1 MGKKDRR
8 KDGEGGDKKRELPQA
23 APVDDDD
30 LEPDED
36 DVAFVNA
43 HRAYGAFF
51 GDRLSVRAIAETDPG
66 SKRRRKRVAEEDK
79 TAEFERGG
87 PREAGDWEGAGLK
100 KEKRGDD
107 DDAATRTPLALPVKR
122 LDGTVV
128 HQPTAPAPIDGD
140 EVDLASLPAAARAAL
155 QKARASWDGD
165 ADDAPKRGKKARR
178 ELADEMRRTEYG
190 QKSSEKWWVPDSRQK
205 PGGEKNEN
213 GDTDGDTDG
222 DDFRNDRR
230 DGRNDGGTDSETD
243 SEFHSKSD
251 ESDVDPATAARRARS
266 AAAAASEAEM
276 SAEDRLLSVKA
287 RIGAACQGVLE
298 DPEGR
303 WTELEEVTKLA
314 EDRDPEVARLG
325 ALSAALV
332 FKDVCP
338 GYRIRALTPKEL
350 AMKVTKETQKLRDFE
365 AGLLR
370 MYKGFVRLVVRR
382 GGGEKKTRAQRGGG
396 LGLAPGVALTCL
408 CQLLAALPHFNFRT
422 DVLSALVPHMAR
434 ADAAAAGVVAG
445 AVAGA
450 IKSDKSGD
458 LTLEALQMTAQLVRQ
473 TKCGAHP
480 KALAPFLEIAF
491 DEGALAL
498 EAKKKAE
505 VLSRKQTKK
514 RRAEEREAI
523 RKGRAEKAKKKADK
537 ERLARFGHVDDA
549 SDASEDELNEETKLD
564 RDMEEGAGRIDNQKR
579 RKLQSKMLEATFEMY
594 FRVLKN
600 AAGESPARG
609 LPLMTPA
616 LVGLGKFTHLISVSF
631 MADLMEVF
639 RRLLKGDA
647 LSADQKARCLLTAC
661 EITSGHG
668 EALQVDA
675 GEFHRQLY
683 AMLGEPSVGTSG
695 WGGSLGSETS
705 NPNDPED
712 DDQHSML
719 SHPVHAASDDAL
731 DRGTLRVRA
740 LQKFLGAQKQVD
752 QSRVAAFA
760 KRLACAALAAE
771 AGEAVGVL
779 GVARQLLAAY
789 PRARC
794 LLENERVGTG
804 VFDLKS
810 DDPETANG
818 LSAVLWDL
826 ALLRDHYHPAVR
838 AAAAEVARM
847 PLAGAV
853 APALGSH
860 APSELAR
867 LHSTTRG
874 NFRPAIPPPPAR
886 KKSKL
891 SPLDR
896 AVARGEASRAVV
908 AEIGEDL
915 AAFAAGSIADSRIIE
930 NENVRTTGRKLFR
943 KTQKEAKEHLE
954 RRALKRHFTQAS
966 LFAEHAALR
975 REAAR
980 AARLARRARA
990 FAEERAA
997 AAKKKAAK
1005 KKARSTLSSPETG
1018 RALKK
1023 KKAKK

>member
-87 PREAGDWEGAGLK
+87 PREAGAWEGAE

-155 QKARASWDGD
+155 QKARASWDED

-190 QKSSEKWWVPDSRQK
+190 QKSSEKWWDPSRPS
-205 PGGEKNEN
+205 PGDKGGTKNEN
-213 GDTDGDTDG
+213 GKDG
-222 DDFRNDRR
+222 DDGNDRR
-230 DGRNDGGTDSETD
+230 DGRTDGGTVDAADSADSESDFSD
-243 SEFHSKSD
+243 SD
-251 ESDVDPATAARRARS
+251 GDAESDVDPATAARRARS

-370 MYKGFVRLVVRR
+370 MYKGFVRLVTRR

-480 KALAPFLEIAF
+480 KALAPFLDIAF

-498 EAKKKAE
+498 EAKKKAGE

-549 SDASEDELNEETKLD
+549 SDASEDELNEETQLD
-564 RDMEEGAGRIDNQKR
+564 RDMEEGAGRLDNVKR

-609 LPLMTPA
+609 IPLMTPA

-683 AMLGEPSVGTSG
+683 AMLGEPSVGTVG

-826 ALLRDHYHPAVR
+826 ALLRNHYHPAVR

-896 AVARGEASRAVV
+896 AAARGEASRAAV
-908 AEIGEDL
+908 AEIGKDL
-915 AAFAAGSIADSRIIE
+915 ASFAAGADFRD
-930 NENVRTTGRKLFR
+930 TGRNTKAR
-943 KTQKEAKEHLE
+943 GKETGKTEKKGLHLE

-966 LFAEHAALR
+966 LFAAHAALR

-997 AAKKKAAK
+997 AAKQAK
-1005 KKARSTLSSPETG
+1005 KKARSTLSSPDAALKKK
-1018 RALKK
+1018 ALKK

>member
-87 PREAGDWEGAGLK
+87 PREAGAWEGAE

-155 QKARASWDGD
+155 QKARASWDED

-190 QKSSEKWWVPDSRQK
+190 QKSSEKWWDSAPS
-205 PGGEKNEN
+205 PGGKKNEN
-213 GDTDGDTDG
+213 GKDDG
-222 DDFRNDRR
+222 DDGNDRR
-230 DGRNDGGTDSETD
+230 DGRTDGGAVDASASDSD
-243 SEFHSKSD
+243 SDSGSDGDEFRI
-251 ESDVDPATAARRARS
+251 ATAARRARS

-549 SDASEDELNEETKLD
+549 SDASEDELNEETQLD
-564 RDMEEGAGRIDNQKR
+564 RDMEEGAGRLDNVKR

-609 LPLMTPA
+609 IPLMTPA

-683 AMLGEPSVGTSG
+683 AMLGEPSVGTVG

-896 AVARGEASRAVV
+896 AAARGEASRAAV
-908 AEIGEDL
+908 AEIGKDL
-915 AAFAAGSIADSRIIE
+915 ALFVAGADFRD
-930 NENVRTTGRKLFR
+930 TGRNTKAR
-943 KTQKEAKEHLE
+943 GIETHLE

-966 LFAEHAALR
+966 LFAAHAALR

-997 AAKKKAAK
+997 AAKQAK
-1005 KKARSTLSSPETG
+1005 KKARSTLSSPD
-1018 RALKK
+1018 AALKKKVLKK

>member
-87 PREAGDWEGAGLK
+87 PREAGAWEGAE

-107 DDAATRTPLALPVKR
+107 DDTATRTRTPLALPVKR

-155 QKARASWDGD
+155 QKARASWDED
-165 ADDAPKRGKKARR
+165 ADDAPKRGKRARR

-190 QKSSEKWWVPDSRQK
+190 QKSSEKWWDPSRPS
-205 PGGEKNEN
+205 PGGKKNEN
-213 GDTDGDTDG
+213 NENGKDG
-222 DDFRNDRR
+222 DDGNDRR
-230 DGRNDGGTDSETD
+230 DGRTDGGTVDAAASDSESD
-243 SEFHSKSD
+243 SGSD
-251 ESDVDPATAARRARS
+251 GDAESDVDPATAARRARS

-505 VLSRKQTKK
+505 ILSRKQTKK

-549 SDASEDELNEETKLD
+549 SDASEDELNEETQLD
-564 RDMEEGAGRIDNQKR
+564 RDMEEGAGRLDNVKR

-609 LPLMTPA
+609 IPLMTPA

-683 AMLGEPSVGTSG
+683 AMLGEPSVGTVG

-896 AVARGEASRAVV
+896 AAARGEASRAAV
-908 AEIGEDL
+908 AEIGKDL
-915 AAFAAGSIADSRIIE
+915 ALFVAGADFRD
-930 NENVRTTGRKLFR
+930 TGRNTKAR
-943 KTQKEAKEHLE
+943 GKETGKTGKKGLHLE

-966 LFAEHAALR
+966 LFAAHAALR

-997 AAKKKAAK
+997 AAKQAAK
-1005 KKARSTLSSPETG
+1005 QARSTLSSPDAALKKK
-1018 RALKK
+1018 ALKK

>member
-8 KDGEGGDKKRELPQA
+8 KDGKGGDEKRELPQA

-51 GDRLSVRAIAETDPG
+51 GNRLAVQAIAETDPS

-87 PREAGDWEGAGLK
+87 PREAGAWEGA
-100 KEKRGDD
+100 EKADRDD
-107 DDAATRTPLALPVKR
+107 DDAAPRPLALPVKR

-128 HQPTAPAPIDGD
+128 HQPTAPAPIDGHG
-140 EVDLASLPAAARAAL
+140 VDLASLPAAARAAL
-155 QKARASWDGD
+155 EKAREAWDGTGD
-165 ADDAPKRGKKARR
+165 DDAAGAKRGKKSRARANR
-178 ELADEMRRTEYG
+178 ELAEEMARTEYK
-190 QKSSEKWWVPDSRQK
+190 QKSSEKWW
-205 PGGEKNEN
+205 E
-213 GDTDGDTDG
+213 
-222 DDFRNDRR
+222 
-230 DGRNDGGTDSETD
+230 DGGKSGDANKQRGDASKEASEPSATE
-243 SEFHSKSD
+243 SESD
-251 ESDVDPATAARRARS
+251 DVDPATAARRARA

-276 SAEDRLLSVKA
+276 SAEARLFSVRA
-287 RIGAACQGVLE
+287 RIGAACQGVME
-298 DPEGR
+298 DPETR
-303 WTELEEVTKLA
+303 WTELEEVMKLA
-314 EDRDPEVARLG
+314 EDRDPETARLG
-325 ALSAALV
+325 ALSATLV

-338 GYRIRALTPKEL
+338 GYRIRALTEKEL

-365 AGLLR
+365 AGLLK
-370 MYKGFVRLVVRR
+370 MYKNFVRLVVRR
-382 GGGEKKTRAQRGGG
+382 GGGEKKSRARRGGG
-396 LGLAPGVALTCL
+396 FGLEPGVALTCL
-408 CQLLAALPHFNFRT
+408 CQLLEALPHFNFRT

-434 ADAAAAGVVAG
+434 VDAAAAGVVAD

-450 IKSDKSGD
+450 IRADLSGD
-458 LTLEALQMTAQLVRQ
+458 LTLEALQMMAQLVKQ
-473 TKCGAHP
+473 TRCGAHP
-480 KALAPFLEIAF
+480 KALAPFLEIKF

-498 EAKKKAE
+498 EARKKRE

-514 RRAEEREAI
+514 KRAEEREKI
-523 RKGRAEKAKKKADK
+523 RKGRAEKARKNADK
-537 ERLARFGHVDDA
+537 ERLARFGHVDAD
-549 SDASEDELNEETKLD
+549 SDASEDEANEENQLD
-564 RDMEEGAGRIDNQKR
+564 RDMEEGAGRLDNAKK

-600 AAGESPARG
+600 AAGAEPARG
-609 LPLMTPA
+609 TPLLTPA
-616 LVGLGKFTHLISVSF
+616 LIGLGKFTHLISVTF

-683 AMLGEPSVGTSG
+683 AMLGEPSVGTAG
-695 WGGSLGSETS
+695 WGGSLGAE
-705 NPNDPED
+705 DAVDVDDQRD
-712 DDQHSML
+712 DDGHSML
-719 SHPVHAASDDAL
+719 SNPVHAASDDAL

-752 QSRVAAFA
+752 QNRVAAFA
-760 KRLACAALAAE
+760 KRLASAALAAE

-794 LLENERVGTG
+794 LLENEKVGTG
-804 VFDLKS
+804 SFDLNS
-810 DDPETANG
+810 DDPETAGG

-838 AAAAEVARM
+838 AAAKEVASM

-886 KKSKL
+886 KKAKL

-896 AVARGEASRAVV
+896 AAARGEASRA
-908 AEIGEDL
+908 AALKIGDDL
-915 AAFAAGSIADSRIIE
+915 ARFAAGAERDFLSEQGTKPRRSR
-930 NENVRTTGRKLFR
+930 
-943 KTQKEAKEHLE
+943 QKSPSLPAKEGQAFDAA
-954 RRALKRHFTQAS
+954 RALKRHFAQTS
-966 LFAEHAALR
+966 LFAAHAALR

-980 AARLARRARA
+980 TVRLARRARQA
-990 FAEERAA
+990 AEERAA
-997 AAKKKAAK
+997 AARAK
-1005 KKARSTLSSPETG
+1005 KKERSTS
-1018 RALKK
+1018 LKK
-1023 KKAKK
+1023 KKAKT

>member
-1 MGKKDRR
+1 M
-8 KDGEGGDKKRELPQA
+8 
-23 APVDDDD
+23 
-30 LEPDED
+30 
-36 DVAFVNA
+36 
-43 HRAYGAFF
+43 
-51 GDRLSVRAIAETDPG
+51 
-66 SKRRRKRVAEEDK
+66 
-79 TAEFERGG
+79 
-87 PREAGDWEGAGLK
+87 
-100 KEKRGDD
+100 
-107 DDAATRTPLALPVKR
+107 
-122 LDGTVV
+122 
-128 HQPTAPAPIDGD
+128 
-140 EVDLASLPAAARAAL
+140 
-155 QKARASWDGD
+155 
-165 ADDAPKRGKKARR
+165 
-178 ELADEMRRTEYG
+178 
-190 QKSSEKWWVPDSRQK
+190 
-205 PGGEKNEN
+205 
-213 GDTDGDTDG
+213 
-222 DDFRNDRR
+222 
-230 DGRNDGGTDSETD
+230 
-243 SEFHSKSD
+243 HSKSD

-434 ADAAAAGVVAG
+434 ADAAAAGVVSG

-639 RRLLKGDA
+639 RRLLKGDT

-896 AVARGEASRAVV
+896 AAARGEASRAVV

-943 KTQKEAKEHLE
+943 RQKEAKEDLE

>member
-8 KDGEGGDKKRELPQA
+8 KDGKGGDEKRELPQA

-51 GDRLSVRAIAETDPG
+51 GDRLSVRAIAETDPS
-66 SKRRRKRVAEEDK
+66 SKRRRKRVAAEDE

-87 PREAGDWEGAGLK
+87 PREAGAWEGAEK
-100 KEKRGDD
+100 KDGD
-107 DDAATRTPLALPVKR
+107 DDAAPPPLALPVKR

-140 EVDLASLPAAARAAL
+140 GVDLASLPAAARAAL
-155 QKARASWDGD
+155 EKARESWDGD
-165 ADDAPKRGKKARR
+165 ADAGEKRGPTSWRARR
-178 ELADEMRRTEYG
+178 ELAEEMARTEYG
-190 QKSSEKWWVPDSRQK
+190 QKRSEKWWNGNTETTEDAAREDDDDGSGASR
-205 PGGEKNEN
+205 
-213 GDTDGDTDG
+213 
-222 DDFRNDRR
+222 
-230 DGRNDGGTDSETD
+230 SE
-243 SEFHSKSD
+243 SE
-251 ESDVDPATAARRARS
+251 DVDPATAARRARA

-276 SAEDRLLSVKA
+276 SAEARLSSVRA

-303 WTELEEVTKLA
+303 WLELEEVMQLA
-314 EDRDPEVARLG
+314 EDRDPETARLG

-338 GYRIRALTPKEL
+338 GYRIRNLTEKEL

-365 AGLLR
+365 AGLLK
-370 MYKGFVRLVVRR
+370 MYKGFVRLIVRR
-382 GGGEKKTRAQRGGG
+382 GGGEKKSRAQRGGG
-396 LGLAPGVALTCL
+396 FGLEPGVALTCL
-408 CQLLAALPHFNFRT
+408 CQLLEALPHFNFRT

-434 ADAAAAGVVAG
+434 VDAGAAEVVAG
-445 AVAGA
+445 AIAGA
-450 IKSDKSGD
+450 IRADLSGD
-458 LTLEALQMTAQLVRQ
+458 LTLEALQMTAQLVKQ

-480 KALAPFLEIAF
+480 KALAPFLEIRF

-498 EAKKKAE
+498 EARKKQE

-514 RRAEEREAI
+514 KRAEEREKI
-523 RKGRAEKAKKKADK
+523 RKGRAEKARKKADK
-537 ERLARFGHVDDA
+537 ERLARFGHVDAD
-549 SDASEDELNEETKLD
+549 SDASEDEANEENQLD
-564 RDMEEGAGRIDNQKR
+564 RDMEEGSGRLDNAKK

-600 AAGESPARG
+600 AAGPEPARG
-609 LPLMTPA
+609 TPLLTPA
-616 LVGLGKFTHLISVSF
+616 LVGLGKFTHLISVTF

-683 AMLGEPSVGTSG
+683 AMLGEPSVGAAG
-695 WGGSLGSETS
+695 WGGSLGATGAEDADA
-705 NPNDPED
+705 NDPD
-712 DDQHSML
+712 DDQHAML
-719 SHPVHAASDDAL
+719 SNPVHAASDDAL

-752 QSRVAAFA
+752 QNRVAAFA
-760 KRLACAALAAE
+760 KRLASAALAAE

-810 DDPETANG
+810 DDPETAGG

-838 AAAAEVARM
+838 AAAKEVAAM

-886 KKSKL
+886 KKAKL

-896 AVARGEASRAVV
+896 AAARGTSRAAALGVG
-908 AEIGEDL
+908 ADL
-915 AAFAAGSIADSRIIE
+915 ARFAAGAERDGIGPAKGG
-930 NENVRTTGRKLFR
+930 RTFDA
-943 KTQKEAKEHLE
+943 E
-954 RRALKRHFTQAS
+954 RALKRHFTQTS
-966 LFAEHAALR
+966 LFAAHAALR
-975 REAAR
+975 REAKR
-980 AARLARRARA
+980 TARLARRARRA
-990 FAEERAA
+990 AEERAA
-997 AAKKKAAK
+997 TSARAK
-1005 KKARSTLSSPETG
+1005 KKARSTSPDAG
-1018 RALKK
+1018 RAFKK
-1023 KKAKK
+1023 KKAKKA

>member
-87 PREAGDWEGAGLK
+87 PREAGAWEGAE

-107 DDAATRTPLALPVKR
+107 DDAEGKTRTPLALPVKR

-155 QKARASWDGD
+155 QKARASWDED
-165 ADDAPKRGKKARR
+165 ADDAPKREAKSKKARR
-178 ELADEMRRTEYG
+178 ELADEFLQTNYSMRRTEYG
-190 QKSSEKWWVPDSRQK
+190 QKSSEKWWEGK
-205 PGGEKNEN
+205 KNEN
-213 GDTDGDTDG
+213 GKEDG
-222 DDFRNDRR
+222 DDGNDRR
-230 DGRNDGGTDSETD
+230 DGRTDGGAVARLAASDSASD
-243 SEFHSKSD
+243 SGSD
-251 ESDVDPATAARRARS
+251 GDAESDVDPATAARRARS

-549 SDASEDELNEETKLD
+549 SDASEDELNEETRLD
-564 RDMEEGAGRIDNQKR
+564 RDMEEGAGRLDNVKR

-609 LPLMTPA
+609 IPLMTPA

-683 AMLGEPSVGTSG
+683 AMLGEPSVGTVG

-896 AVARGEASRAVV
+896 AAAGGEASRAAV
-908 AEIGEDL
+908 AEIGKDL
-915 AAFAAGSIADSRIIE
+915 ASFVAGADFRD
-930 NENVRTTGRKLFR
+930 TGRNTKAHLG
-943 KTQKEAKEHLE
+943 KETHLE

-966 LFAEHAALR
+966 LFAAHAALR

-997 AAKKKAAK
+997 AAKQAK
-1005 KKARSTLSSPETG
+1005 KKARSTLSSPD
-1018 RALKK
+1018 AALKKKVLKK

>member
-1 MGKKDRR
+1 
-8 KDGEGGDKKRELPQA
+8 
-23 APVDDDD
+23 
-30 LEPDED
+30 
-36 DVAFVNA
+36 
-43 HRAYGAFF
+43 
-51 GDRLSVRAIAETDPG
+51 
-66 SKRRRKRVAEEDK
+66 
-79 TAEFERGG
+79 
-87 PREAGDWEGAGLK
+87 
-100 KEKRGDD
+100 
-107 DDAATRTPLALPVKR
+107 
-122 LDGTVV
+122 
-128 HQPTAPAPIDGD
+128 
-140 EVDLASLPAAARAAL
+140 
-155 QKARASWDGD
+155 
-165 ADDAPKRGKKARR
+165 
-178 ELADEMRRTEYG
+178 
-190 QKSSEKWWVPDSRQK
+190 
-205 PGGEKNEN
+205 
-213 GDTDGDTDG
+213 
-222 DDFRNDRR
+222 
-230 DGRNDGGTDSETD
+230 
-243 SEFHSKSD
+243 
-251 ESDVDPATAARRARS
+251 
-266 AAAAASEAEM
+266 M
-276 SAEDRLLSVKA
+276 SAEARLLSIRA

-298 DPEGR
+298 DPESR
-303 WTELEEVTKLA
+303 WTELEEVMKLA

-325 ALSAALV
+325 ALSAVLV
-332 FKDVCP
+332 FKDICP
-338 GYRIRALTPKEL
+338 GYRIRALTEKEL

-365 AGLLR
+365 AGLLK
-370 MYKGFVRLVVRR
+370 MYKGFVRLITRR
-382 GGGEKKTRAQRGGG
+382 GGGEKKSRAQRGGG

-434 ADAAAAGVVAG
+434 VDAAAADVVAD

-450 IKSDKSGD
+450 IKADLAGD
-458 LTLEALQMTAQLVRQ
+458 LTLEALQMTAQLVKQ

-480 KALAPFLEIAF
+480 RALSPFLEIRF

-498 EAKKKAE
+498 EARKKPE

-514 RRAEEREAI
+514 KRAEEREMI
-523 RKGRAEKAKKKADK
+523 RKGRAEKARKQADK
-537 ERLARFGHVDDA
+537 ERLKRFGHVDDDD
-549 SDASEDELNEETKLD
+549 DASEDEANEETQLD
-564 RDMEEGAGRIDNQKR
+564 RDMEEGAGRLDNAKK

-600 AAGESPARG
+600 AAGPEPARG
-609 LPLMTPA
+609 IPLMTPA
-616 LVGLGKFTHLISVSF
+616 LVGLGKFTHLISVTF

-683 AMLGEPSVGTSG
+683 AMLGEASVGTAG
-695 WGGSLGSETS
+695 WGSSLDETQS
-705 NPNDPED
+705 SKTDD

-740 LQKFLGAQKQVD
+740 LQKFLGAQKHVD
-752 QSRVAAFA
+752 QNRVAAFA
-760 KRLACAALAAE
+760 KRLASAALAAE

-810 DDPETANG
+810 DDPETAGG
-818 LSAVLWDL
+818 LAAVLWEL
-826 ALLRDHYHPAVR
+826 EIIANHYHPAVR
-838 AAAAEVARM
+838 AAAREVATM
-847 PLAGAV
+847 PLSGAV

-886 KKSKL
+886 KKAKL

-896 AVARGEASRAVV
+896 AAARGEASRAAMCRV
-908 AEIGEDL
+908 GEDL
-915 AAFAAGSIADSRIIE
+915 ARFAAGAERDFFFGESLTKSRKK
-930 NENVRTTGRKLFR
+930 NERDGTSLPAKRKGTFDA
-943 KTQKEAKEHLE
+943 E
-954 RRALKRHFTQAS
+954 RALKRHFTQTS
-966 LFAEHAALR
+966 LFAAHAKLR

-980 AARLARRARA
+980 AARLARRARQA
-990 FAEERAA
+990 AEERAA
-997 AAKKKAAK
+997 AAAAK
-1005 KKARSTLSSPETG
+1005 KKASGKKKSTVLSIDAG
-1018 RALKK
+1018 IKK